1 MRRKSIKKGMM
12 TILFFISVFVIW
24 HEDQSSEALYAEDA
38 VSQESQMRVEAFLN
52 DYKDITF
59 DRAIKDIGY
68 IGDNE
73 ENYQTVQDAYS
84 YLSDSYTYVYHEEKE
99 AVESE
104 EARDA
109 WESERQEYL
118 DSKKNARKQ
127 TYEQPAVV
135 YSSANT
141 DGLTQSAGVN
151 YYGEQKETYYNLN
164 MSRVVSRAQDS
175 GIEGD
180 YWVRDDGV
188 KMYGDYVIIAAN
200 QDVHPYGS
208 TVDTSLGEGIVLD
221 TGGFAAGNPTQVDI
235 ATDW

>member
-1 MRRKSIKKGMM
+1 MRRKTIKKGMM
-12 TILFFISVFVIW
+12 IVLFFISVFVIW
-24 HEDQSSEALYAEDA
+24 HEDESSEALYSEDS
-38 VSQESQMRVEAFLN
+38 VSQERVDAFLSG
-52 DYKDITF
+52 YKDMNI
-59 DRAIKDIGY
+59 DRALKDISY
-68 IGDNE
+68 IGNNG
-73 ENYQTVQDAYS
+73 ENYQTIQDACDYLAAS
-84 YLSDSYTYVYHEEKE
+84 YEYAYNEEDK
-99 AVESE
+99 ALKSE
-104 EARDA
+104 EERIA
-109 WESERQEYL
+109 WKNERKEYL
-118 DSKKNARKQ
+118 ESKKNIAK
-127 TYEQPAVV
+127 TYVQPTVV

-141 DGLTQSAGVN
+141 DGLTQSSGVN
-151 YYGEQKETYYNLN
+151 YYGDQKETYYNLN

-175 GIEGD
+175 GIQGD

>member
-1 MRRKSIKKGMM
+1 MRSKTIKKGMM
-12 TILFFISVFVIW
+12 IVLFFISVFVIW
-24 HEDQSSEALYAEDA
+24 HEDESSEALYAEDS
-38 VSQESQMRVEAFLN
+38 VSQERVDAFLSG
-52 DYKDITF
+52 YKDMNF
-59 DRAIKDIGY
+59 DRALKDISY
-68 IGDNE
+68 IGNNG
-73 ENYQTVQDAYS
+73 ENYQTIQDAYD
-84 YLSDSYTYVYHEEKE
+84 YFADSYEYAYNEEDK
-99 AVESE
+99 AVKSE
-104 EARDA
+104 EVRTA
-109 WESERQEYL
+109 WENERKEYL
-118 DSKKNARKQ
+118 ESKKNVRKS
-127 TYEQPAVV
+127 YEQPAVV

-151 YYGEQKETYYNLN
+151 YYGDQKETYYNLN

-175 GIEGD
+175 GIQGD

>member
-1 MRRKSIKKGMM
+1 MRSKTIKKGMM
-12 TILFFISVFVIW
+12 IVLFFISVFVIW
-24 HEDQSSEALYAEDA
+24 HEDESSEALYAEDS
-38 VSQESQMRVEAFLN
+38 VSQERVDAFLSG
-52 DYKDITF
+52 YKDMNF
-59 DRAIKDIGY
+59 DRALKDISY
-68 IGDNE
+68 IGNSG
-73 ENYQTVQDAYS
+73 ENYQTIQDAYD
-84 YLSDSYTYVYHEEKE
+84 YFADSYEYAYNEEDK
-99 AVESE
+99 AVKSE
-104 EARDA
+104 EVRTA
-109 WESERQEYL
+109 WENERKEYL
-118 DSKKNARKQ
+118 ESKKNVRKS
-127 TYEQPAVV
+127 YEQPAVV

-151 YYGEQKETYYNLN
+151 YYGDQKETYYNLN

-175 GIEGD
+175 GIQGD